1 MADDGTFSQL
11 GDALLGIPEYR
22 RLQPLDRTE
31 YKVNIDRGAH
41 IRITPEGMAI
51 YMLVEAPGVFLN
63 DHNRPVPPEV
73 ARRAG
78 FPVDKLLRMRAK
90 NEAMAKAQKQI
101 EADFDSLINERH
113 VIDER
118 GDYRLVRHA
127 EESWLVEWAE
137 DGSAMHRGYLPEGKA
152 KELFDSLAGPAP
164 ASQPA
169 EVAGKRPAKA

>member
-1 MADDGTFSQL
+1 MADMEQI

-22 RLQPLDRTE
+22 KLQPLELTQ
-31 YKVNIDRGAH
+31 YKVPIDRGAH
-41 IRITPEGMAI
+41 IRHTPEGMAV

-63 DHNRPVPPEV
+63 DHNRPVSPEI
-73 ARRAG
+73 ARLAG
-78 FPVDKLLRMRAK
+78 FPVEKFLRMRAK

-113 VIDER
+113 VIEER

-127 EESWLVEWAE
+127 EESWIVEWA
-137 DGSAMHRGYLPEGKA
+137 DDCSSMHKGYLPEGRA